1 MVVKVLKPFRDLKA
15 NVDREAGDEFAASR
29 SRAEEIARKLP
40 GYVEV
45 LDEPKEDL
53 SAMSVAQLR
62 RLAAERGVK
71 VTGTKKADYVA
82 ALEG

>member
-15 NVDREAGDEFAASR
+15 NADREAGDEFSASR

-71 VTGTKKADYVA
+71 VTGAKKADYVA

>member
-1 MVVKVLKPFRDLKA
+1 MVVKVLKPFRDLKV
-15 NVDREAGDEFAASR
+15 NVDREAGEEFAASR

-45 LDEPKEDL
+45 LDDPKEDL

-62 RLAAERGVK
+62 KLAAERGVK
-71 VTGTKKADYVA
+71 VSGTKKADYVA

>member
-29 SRAEEIARKLP
+29 SRADEIARKLP

-53 SAMSVAQLR
+53 SALSVAQLR
-62 RLAAERGVK
+62 KLAAERGVK

>member
-1 MVVKVLKPFRDLKA
+1 MVVKVLRRFHDVKA
-15 NVDREAGDEFAASR
+15 AVDREAGDEFAASR

-45 LDEPKEDL
+45 FDEPKEDL
-53 SAMSVAQLR
+53 SALSVAQLR
-62 RLAAERGVK
+62 KLAAERGVK
-71 VTGTKKADYVA
+71 VSGTKKADYVA

>member
-15 NVDREAGDEFAASR
+15 NADREAGDEFAASR

-62 RLAAERGVK
+62 KLAAERGVK

>member
-15 NVDREAGDEFAASR
+15 NVDREAGDEFAASS

-53 SAMSVAQLR
+53 SALSVEQLR
-62 RLAAERGVK
+62 KLAAERGVK
-71 VTGTKKADYVA
+71 VKGTKKADYVA